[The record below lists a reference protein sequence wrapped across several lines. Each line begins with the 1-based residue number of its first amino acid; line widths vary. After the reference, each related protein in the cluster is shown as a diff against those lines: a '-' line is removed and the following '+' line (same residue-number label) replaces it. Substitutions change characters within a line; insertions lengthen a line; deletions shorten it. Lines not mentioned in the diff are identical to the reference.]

1 MSKDS
6 NDTVSAL
13 MEALTGVSTLSKNTT
28 VRHAGSEIVL
38 PIINGTPMSSK
49 EGIYWLKKRME
60 EDETDVS
67 IYEEI
72 QGAVLDSAV
81 ALNKAIIEIYGY
93 TNGETIDMGFFG
105 KIPPATIGVPVS
117 DTETV
122 QVPWGRMSIQGIEGY
137 IQVSINDTGSQPT
150 LIVAGQVKKKHRENV
165 SVIVRRAQ
173 EIVRQKSIYRGKA
186 VKLSFDWFRDG
197 NDFDPM
203 RHAPQFLN
211 LTGVSED
218 DLMFSDEVINALNV
232 GLFAPIEQAQA
243 CRDNGIPLKRGI
255 LLSGQYGTGKTMTAY
270 VSALKAVR
278 NDWTFIYLDSVE
290 DLREGLEFAAKYAP
304 AVVFAEDL
312 DRLISGKRSMAMDDV
327 LNILDGIDTKG
338 KDIVTVFTTNHIEN
352 INPAML
358 RMGRL
363 DTLVEVLPPDA
374 KTVERLVNL
383 YARDLMEEG
392 ADLKSIG
399 HALEGN
405 IPAFIRE
412 TVERAK
418 LAAIHRIGSGDIKG
432 KVRQEDLLAAA
443 DAMKNHAA
451 MLKPREDD
459 FQEVSSVVV
468 DFSGA
473 VNKGATKKVV
483 QA

>member
-1 MSKDS
+1 MSKG
-6 NDTVSAL
+6 NDPVAAL
-13 MEALTGVSTLSKNTT
+13 MEALTGSTTLSKNTT

-38 PIINGTPMSSK
+38 PIINGTPMSAK

-67 IYEEI
+67 IYEEM

-81 ALNKAIIEIYGY
+81 ALDRAIKEIYGY
-93 TNGETIDMGFFG
+93 SNGVAVPSFFG
-105 KIPPATIGVPVS
+105 SRPPVTIGVPVS
-117 DTETV
+117 DVETI
-122 QVPWGRMSIQGIEGY
+122 QVVWGRIEIQGIEGY
-137 IQVSINDTGSQPT
+137 IETHINTSGSQPT

-165 SVIVRRAQ
+165 SAIVRRAQ
-173 EIVRQKSIYRGKA
+173 EMVREKSIYRGQA
-186 VKLSFDWFRDG
+186 VKLSFKWHRDG
-197 NDFDPM
+197 EDFDPM
-203 RHAPQFLN
+203 RHAPSFLSLN
-211 LTGVSED
+211 GITED
-218 DLMFSDEVINALNV
+218 DLLFSDSVKNALNV
-232 GLFAPIEQAQA
+232 GLFAPIENAQA
-243 CRDNGIPLKRGI
+243 CRDNGIPLKRGV
-255 LLSGQYGTGKTMTAY
+255 LLSGPYGTGKTMTAY
-270 VSALKAVR
+270 VSALKAKR

-312 DRLISGKRSMAMDDV
+312 DRLISGKRSMKMDDV

-338 KDIVTVFTTNHIEN
+338 KDIITVFTTNHIEN

-374 KTVERLVNL
+374 KTVEKLVTL

-392 ADLKSIG
+392 ADLELIG
-399 HALEGN
+399 QSLEGN

-418 LAAIHRIGSGDIKG
+418 LAAIYRTGSGDIKG
-432 KVRQEDLLAAA
+432 QVKQEDLLAAA

-451 MLKPREDD
+451 MLKPREED
-459 FQEVSSVVV
+459 FKDVQSVVV
-468 DFSGA
+468 EFGGA
-473 VNKGATKKVV
+473 VNKGANKKV
-483 QA
+483 ATNG